1 MIQFPSEWVQH
12 FGVNLVTAYP
22 PQLGARFRYFER
34 VRPQPSFSTI
44 VDRAIARDPEFRPH
58 QLGEMTRL
66 VTVEGEYGAWVAIEG
81 WREGRAVKHIGAVFM
96 DEFATVLD
104 SIAIIPE
111 HFYAVERRSFELT
124 RSQRFEITN
133 RPRPFFYVPP
143 ASWQAVASGA
153 TASWYPL
160 DFPKNLSVITVPPAS
175 VVEGSAEAAVDAT
188 FAEAG
193 AGLSV
198 DHSAREEL
206 TSANGNKGSFLRL
219 SGRREGRV
227 EPIYREVAMYVVGRY
242 AYRMRLE
249 TTNTSKLLELREVFR
264 GVSES
269 FRPVPGADESRT
281 GHAFSAHSDLFDHWA
296 S

>member
-1 MIQFPSEWVQH
+1 VQH

-34 VRPQPSFSTI
+34 LRPQPSFSNI

-58 QLGEMTRL
+58 QLGEMMRL
-66 VTVEGEYGAWVAIEG
+66 VTVEGEYGAWVAMQG
-81 WREGRAVKHIGAVFM
+81 WRDGRAVKHIGAVFM
-96 DEFATVLD
+96 DEFATVLE

-111 HFYAVERRSFELT
+111 HFYKVERLSFELT
-124 RSQRFEITN
+124 RSQRFEISS
-133 RPRPFFYVPP
+133 RPRRFFYVPP
-143 ASWQAVASGA
+143 PGWQAIASGP

-160 DFPKNLSVITVPPAS
+160 DFPNNLSIITVPPAS
-175 VVEGSAEAAVDAT
+175 VVEGSADSAVDAA

-198 DHSAREEL
+198 DTTAREEL
-206 TSANGNKGSFLRL
+206 TSANGNTGSLLRL

-227 EPIYREVAMYVVGRY
+227 EPIYREVALYVVGRY
-242 AYRMRLE
+242 AYLMRLE
-249 TTNTSKLLELREVFR
+249 TTNAAKLLELREVFR
-264 GVSES
+264 GVSGS

-281 GHAFSAHSDLFDHWA
+281 GHAFSAHLDLFDHWA